1 MNLIRLIMN
10 RQELD
15 RLLDLYYDGKSSDKE
30 EQDLIAMVRDSN
42 LPEEYYSERD
52 MLLTLSGKADEIPEP
67 DNGFESRIMQAID
80 DSEQS
85 VRITSLKRRVYTA
98 VSIAASFLILI
109 SSVFILNRNSEPAD
123 TFDDPLMAYNATV
136 DLLQQVSSTLN
147 SGSEAIGD
155 LALIAET
162 RDKINML
169 SAPAIKASK
178 DMESLKYL
186 EKSLSILSRGG
197 ILNSKD

>member
-1 MNLIRLIMN
+1 MN

-30 EQDLIAMVRDSN
+30 EQDLIAMVRDNN
-42 LPEEYYSERD
+42 LPEEYYSDRD

-109 SSVFILNRNSEPAD
+109 SSVFILNRNSAPAD

>member
-1 MNLIRLIMN
+1 MN

-15 RLLDLYYDGKSSDKE
+15 RLLELYYDGKSSDKE

-85 VRITSLKRRVYTA
+85 ARITSLKRRVYTA

-109 SSVFILNRNSEPAD
+109 SSVFILNRNSQPAD

>member
-1 MNLIRLIMN
+1 M
-10 RQELD
+10 E
-15 RLLDLYYDGKSSDKE
+15 LYYDGKSSDKE

-85 VRITSLKRRVYTA
+85 ARITSLKRRVYTA

-109 SSVFILNRNSEPAD
+109 SSVFILNRNSQPAD

>member
-1 MNLIRLIMN
+1 MN

-15 RLLDLYYDGKSSDKE
+15 RLLELYYDGKSSDKE

-85 VRITSLKRRVYTA
+85 ARITSLKRRVYTA

-109 SSVFILNRNSEPAD
+109 SSVFILNRNSAPAD

>member
-1 MNLIRLIMN
+1 MN

>member
-1 MNLIRLIMN
+1 MN

-30 EQDLIAMVRDSN
+30 EQDLIAMVRDNN
-42 LPEEYYSERD
+42 LPEEYYSDRD

-109 SSVFILNRNSEPAD
+109 SSVFILNRNSAPAD

-162 RDKINML
+162 RNKINML